1 MTPAAFRLLFPAF
14 IDATD
19 TEINAAIALSTPY
32 FNVGRWG
39 EFYQQGLTN
48 FIAHEIVIALSDDM
62 SQAANDILSEDRPT
76 LKFTRDSALLN
87 LQAKDPF
94 MRTKYGQKYQSLV
107 RTYVGV
113 GAMVV

>member
-14 IDATD
+14 DEATD
-19 TEINAAIALSTPY
+19 TEINAAIALSPPY
-32 FNVGRWG
+32 FNVARWG
-39 EFYQQGLTN
+39 SFYQQGLSN
-48 FIAHEIVIALSDDM
+48 FVAHEIVIALSDDM
-62 SQAANDILSEDRPT
+62 SQSANDILAEDRPT

-94 MRTKYGQKYQSLV
+94 QRTKYGQKYQSLV
-107 RTYVGV
+107 RSFVGV